1 MRLFKVLTIALMLFF
16 CTFALYS
23 QAPPPTEEVKDEQA
37 VGDEP
42 GPTPDPSG
50 AGGTAVPLN
59 SGLLMALLAG
69 GGVVAGLMRKNT
81 TKKD

>member
-23 QAPPPTEEVKDEQA
+23 QAPPPNEEVKQEQA
-37 VGDEP
+37 VADGGPTVDPP
-42 GPTPDPSG
+42 GPS
-50 AGGTAVPLN
+50 GTAVPLN
-59 SGLLMALLAG
+59 SGLLLALLAG